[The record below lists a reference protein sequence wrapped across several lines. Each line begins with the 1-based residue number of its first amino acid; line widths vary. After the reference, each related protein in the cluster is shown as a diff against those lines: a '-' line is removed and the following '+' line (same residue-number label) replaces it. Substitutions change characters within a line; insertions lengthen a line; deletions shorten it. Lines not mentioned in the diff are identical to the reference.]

1 MITSGFSISFYL
13 KPFVPCQCF
22 GVIILKLFDVSKDTD
37 RNFSLGNV
45 IKIRGCTSITS
56 SPLGGGGDTPKDD
69 TLMTDDRGG
78 RGGFYHEVLEG
89 A

>member
-56 SPLGGGGDTPKDD
+56 SPKDD